1 MLKNIFNK
9 TRKII
14 KENYKSIIFFIILYI
29 IFMWPLDY
37 YIITGGGIMKIGS
50 RIVVEDEYKSKG
62 SFNLAYVNEAK
73 GTIATYLLSYVIP
86 DWERVEASSYTY
98 DDEETISDIEFRGKI
113 DLEQASSNAIKNAFL
128 EAGKTYKVISD
139 NLYVYYVDKDSSN
152 DFKVGDKILKVDG
165 KDVKN
170 VDDFHDTLE
179 NYNVDEEIKILV
191 ERNNREKELNTK
203 LYSQDGK
210 NILGIYVSEVE
221 KFKTYP
227 KVTIKFKN
235 SESGPSGGLMEALD
249 IYNKITKKDLTK
261 GFKIAGTGE
270 IDKDGNIGTI
280 GGVKYKLLGAEKS
293 NADIFLVPKGENYKT
308 CLKVK
313 KEKNLKIKVVSVS
326 TLKEAISVLEN
337 YKNNRRK

>member
-1 MLKNIFNK
+1 MF
-9 TRKII
+9 
-14 KENYKSIIFFIILYI
+14 
-29 IFMWPLDY
+29 PLNL
-37 YIITGGGIMKIGS
+37 YIITGGGIMEVS
-50 RIVVEDEYKSKG
+50 DRIIVEDANKSKG
-62 SFNLAYVNEAK
+62 SLNLSYVSEIKA
-73 GTIATYLLSYVIP
+73 TIATYILSYVIK
-86 DWERVEASSYTY
+86 DWERVKVSDYTY
-98 DDEETISDIEFRGKI
+98 SDNEDMDDVEFRGKI

-128 EAGKTYKVISD
+128 EAGKTYKIISD

-170 VDDFHDTLE
+170 VDNFHDTLE

-191 ERNNREKELNTK
+191 ERNNREKELNAK

-261 GFKIAGTGE
+261 GLKIAGTGE

-293 NADIFLVPKGENYKT
+293 GADIFLVPKGENYKT

-337 YKNNRRK
+337 YKK